1 MKIVEGI
8 VQRIGYQVT
17 FFCVLAIANLAIAQP
32 SNDRQP
38 SNNDQELPKSGNLST
53 SLKSGAVNATI
64 PDIFGGEDI
73 SDNNQS
79 PITGSVSRTNNESWT
94 MKVFNNSKD
103 QYSVNLDVIQSDV
116 SGATVKSDS
125 YSYNLKPGRSEQ
137 RAVSAGIG
145 ARDAALN
152 LRSYRNLSAERRKR
166 SEQDKQSEKNN

>member
-1 MKIVEGI
+1 
-8 VQRIGYQVT
+8 
-17 FFCVLAIANLAIAQP
+17 
-32 SNDRQP
+32 
-38 SNNDQELPKSGNLST
+38 
-53 SLKSGAVNATI
+53 
-64 PDIFGGEDI
+64 
-73 SDNNQS
+73 
-79 PITGSVSRTNNESWT
+79 

-166 SEQDKQSEKNN
+166 EEQDKQSEKNN